1 MTTLIVILI
10 VWVLLSIP
18 AALLLARMFRS
29 TSADARAR
37 GDRERKDDLSQV
49 FPPR

>member
-29 TSADARAR
+29 TSSDAR
-37 GDRERKDDLSQV
+37 GKQDRSDDLSQV